1 MVDEP
6 FNRGLLRHA
15 CQMNLKQGPSSFI
28 NHRKQKRMPILYIL
42 ILKKFQM
49 LNCVIFWMVD
59 EPFNSQLSAFSKVGS
74 LSMNEFALVKSFL
87 MRI

>member
-15 CQMNLKQGPSSFI
+15 CQMNLKQGFI

-59 EPFNSQLSAFSKVGS
+59 EPFNCQLSAFSKVGS
-74 LSMNEFALVKSFL
+74 LSMGEFDLLKAF
-87 MRI
+87 